1 MGTLTFLNLIGLLN
15 LVLTVAFLSSI
26 SLGLIFTSALGLA
39 EELVISLCLGLAL
52 VLTLFLS
59 KLGDDSGNN
68 SSDEE
73 SSASF
78 TLTCCLILN
87 LCFIF

>member
-1 MGTLTFLNLIGLLN
+1 LGTLTFLNLIGLLN

-26 SLGLIFTSALGLA
+26 SLSLIFTSALGRA

-68 SSDEE
+68 SSEE
-73 SSASF
+73 DASF